1 MLYIAPNF
9 ATIHIQPILRLK
21 IAAVSASIFSICNN
35 PYAIHFCPFEVALVI
50 NISKSLVHIRAG
62 LKWLCAKY
70 IYFYREKLYVLGWD
84 IHHFFMGY
92 MYKLWEF
99 LNDCGVQSLPSL
111 ITVFQT
117 FKWSVVFCSNY
128 TIFPVHSCGTH

>member
-35 PYAIHFCPFEVALVI
+35 PYAIHFCPFEVAQVI

-70 IYFYREKLYVLGWD
+70 IYIFTERN
-84 IHHFFMGY
+84 Y
-92 MYKLWEF
+92 MYWGEIFIIFSWGICINFGSFSMIVEF
-99 LNDCGVQSLPSL
+99 KAC
-111 ITVFQT
+111 
-117 FKWSVVFCSNY
+117 
-128 TIFPVHSCGTH
+128 PV